1 MTLGIVET
9 ASGRLQG
16 QVVQAGLHAARA
28 WLGVPYAAPARG
40 ALRFAP
46 PAPHPGW
53 RGVRNAHAYAPDV
66 LQPLDPSV
74 TLVPSAEGSLALNI
88 WAPPEGQGHPVLLW
102 LHGGAFRAGS
112 GRLYDGREYA
122 ARCGVVVVTV
132 NSRLGPLGY
141 ANFGG
146 LFADERFTPNAGY
159 QDQVAAL
166 RWVAANIA
174 AFGGDPA
181 RITVGGQSAGGV
193 ATALMLRDPHAAPL
207 MAGAIVQSGTLNQ
220 VGSWENSLGIAQ
232 AYAQALGVL
241 PGHADRLFTLPPS
254 AFVQALH
261 RLEQMRPR
269 RLNSRPFL
277 DGRVLPGRLETLL
290 AGPAAPVPLLLG
302 ATREEY
308 SLFVKV
314 PDRIFPRTDR
324 ALLTRAM
331 VPYLAPGQVQAVL
344 AHYPDTPDGLVALG
358 TDLFFQVGH
367 DALQGAH
374 PPAAPVFRA
383 RFDWG
388 TRLFGLGATHGM
400 DLLFLWPRPLG
411 HASGLLRG
419 GQAGRRSALARQL
432 QAAWA
437 AFVQTG
443 QPGPDWPR
451 YTAQHPAV
459 ACFDLPG
466 LTVTTAG
473 ERERRALWRDALI
486 PMP

>member
-1 MTLGIVET
+1 MAT
-9 ASGRLQG
+9 GRLQG
-16 QVVQAGLHAARA
+16 LDLRVGTQAART
-28 WLGVPYAAPARG
+28 WLGVPYAAPACG
-40 ALRFAP
+40 PLRFAP
-46 PAPHPGW
+46 PQPHPGW
-53 RGVRNAHAYAPDV
+53 TGVRDARAYAPDV

-74 TLVPSAEGSLALNI
+74 TLARPAEGSLALNI
-88 WAPPEGQGHPVLLW
+88 WAPPEGCGHPVLLW

-122 ARCGVVVVTV
+122 ARHGVVVVTV

-146 LFADERFTPNAGY
+146 LFGDERFTPNAGY

-181 RITVGGQSAGGV
+181 RITVGGQSAGAV
-193 ATALMLRDPHAAPL
+193 AAALMLRDPQAAPWI
-207 MAGAIVQSGTLNQ
+207 AGAILQSGTLNQ
-220 VGSWENSLGIAQ
+220 VSPWDNSLALAQ
-232 AYAQALGVL
+232 AYADVLGVG
-241 PGHADRLFTLPPS
+241 PRTVDRLLTLPPG
-254 AFVQALH
+254 AFVRALH
-261 RLEQMRPR
+261 RLEQVRPR

-277 DGRVLPGRLETLL
+277 DGRVLPGGPEALL
-290 AGPAAPVPLLLG
+290 AAPAAPVPLLLG
-302 ATREEY
+302 AAREDY

-324 ALLTRAM
+324 ALLTRVM
-331 VPYLAPGQVQAVL
+331 VPHLAPGQVRAVL
-344 AHYPDTPDGLVALG
+344 AQYPDTPDGLVALG
-358 TDLFFQVGH
+358 TDLFFHVGN
-367 DALQGAH
+367 DALLGAH
-374 PPAAPVFRA
+374 PPAAPVYRY

-419 GQAGRRSALARQL
+419 GEAGRRTDLARQM
-432 QAAWA
+432 QTAWA
-437 AFVQTG
+437 AFVHRG
-443 QPGPDWPR
+443 SPGPDWPA
-451 YTAQHPAV
+451 YSAPAPQV
-459 ACFDLPG
+459 AALSLSG
-466 LTVTTAG
+466 LTLSTAG
-473 ERERRALWRDALI
+473 EQARRALWQDTLV